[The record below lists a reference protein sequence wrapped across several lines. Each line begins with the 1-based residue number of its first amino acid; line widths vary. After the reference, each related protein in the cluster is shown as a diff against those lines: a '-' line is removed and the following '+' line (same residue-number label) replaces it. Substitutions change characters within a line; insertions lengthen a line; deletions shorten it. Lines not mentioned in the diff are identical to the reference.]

1 MSKRKTTNIPEVEIS
16 AEILK
21 TIERDYN
28 IGVYENIIDVSAY
41 DNNNVDNANNDD
53 NGDDNYEGV
62 NFNDNSEINDSNVE
76 DVYSQTSP
84 SKNMDAKCQRGS
96 KMHLLDQKP
105 GCQLKQSR
113 YTWCQ
118 ENHAP
123 CWQMLFGHLWDSAR
137 HGLLLE

>member
-84 SKNMDAKCQRGS
+84 SKNMDAKRNVVRRR
-96 KMHLLDQKP
+96 K
-105 GCQLKQSR
+105 
-113 YTWCQ
+113 
-118 ENHAP
+118 
-123 CWQMLFGHLWDSAR
+123 
-137 HGLLLE
+137 

>member
-41 DNNNVDNANNDD
+41 NNNNVDNANNDD
-53 NGDDNYEGV
+53 NGNDNYEGV

-84 SKNMDAKCQRGS
+84 QICIK
-96 KMHLLDQKP
+96 LLHWVMMSDYRDMERMKKFIYQKGRSLVVLP
-105 GCQLKQSR
+105 IPK
-113 YTWCQ
+113 
-118 ENHAP
+118 E
-123 CWQMLFGHLWDSAR
+123 
-137 HGLLLE
+137 

>member
-41 DNNNVDNANNDD
+41 NNNNVDNANNDD

-84 SKNMDAKCQRGS
+84 SKNMDAKRNVVRRRKYQ
-96 KMHLLDQKP
+96 QKVFENA
-105 GCQLKQSR
+105 L
-113 YTWCQ
+113 YTIIIIASTYTFYVCIVKKKDII
-118 ENHAP
+118 H
-123 CWQMLFGHLWDSAR
+123 
-137 HGLLLE
+137 